1 MKKLPT
7 WAKVII
13 IIIALPIGYK
23 LGYTIMYWLLDLLNF

>member
-7 WAKVII
+7 WAKVI